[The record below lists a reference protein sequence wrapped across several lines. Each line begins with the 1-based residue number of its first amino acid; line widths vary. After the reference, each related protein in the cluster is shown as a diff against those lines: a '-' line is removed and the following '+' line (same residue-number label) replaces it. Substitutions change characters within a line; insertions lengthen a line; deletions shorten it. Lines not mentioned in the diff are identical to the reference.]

1 MPARNSRL
9 GTLSGGERFRA
20 ALAATML
27 AAPAPQLLMLDEPTN
42 SLDMA
47 SVRQLTS
54 ALESYEG
61 ALLIASHDLPF
72 LESIG
77 ITRWLLLGEDLQ
89 ETTAEEVR
97 DLLEAPEA
105 G

>member
-1 MPARNSRL
+1 
-9 GTLSGGERFRA
+9 
-20 ALAATML
+20 ML

-42 SLDMA
+42 NLDLA

-54 ALESYEG
+54 VLGSYQG

-72 LESIG
+72 LESAG
-77 ITRWLLLGEDLQ
+77 VTRWLLMAGELR

-97 DLLEAPEA
+97 DLLEEA
-105 G
+105 GA

>member
-1 MPARNSRL
+1 
-9 GTLSGGERFRA
+9 LSGGERFRA

-42 SLDMA
+42 NLDLSSL
-47 SVRQLTS
+47 RQLTG
-54 ALESYEG
+54 ALESFEG
-61 ALLIASHDLPF
+61 ALLIAGHDLPF

-77 ITRWLLLGEDLQ
+77 VTRWLLVSDDLK

-97 DLLEAPEA
+97 DLLEAPEPE
-105 G
+105 